1 MNKTNPRFSHDNITN
16 RRKYTGVHWHDD
28 YELYYMVNGTTK
40 YFIGDEIFQIAN
52 GDFVI
57 IPPSMYHM
65 TDSKGCLYN
74 ERYLLGFELGRIDK
88 RAYSALNK
96 LCEKKVVRVQK
107 SKLGILEDIFL
118 KLEEEYSGEK
128 NPVLIDLY
136 MTELVIKLER
146 LCAEYKPCLSEAD
159 MLIHEISRYISIN
172 YSSDLSLDNLSKK
185 FAMSASHLSRRFK
198 AVAGIGITEY
208 ITYVRILN
216 AEKLLKMSGLPVT
229 EVAAACGFNDSNYF
243 STVFKRIKGT
253 TPLKFSKKFI

>member
-16 RRKYTGVHWHDD
+16 MRKFTGVHWHDD

-57 IPPSMYHM
+57 IPPGMYHM
-65 TDSKGCLYN
+65 TDSEDCLYN
-74 ERYLLGFELGRIDK
+74 ERYLIGFAFDRIDK
-88 RAYSALNK
+88 RAGKALNE
-96 LCEKKVVRVQK
+96 LCEKKVVSVPK
-107 SKLGILEDIFL
+107 SKLGIFEDIFME
-118 KLEEEYSGEK
+118 LEEEYNGEK
-128 NPVLIDLY
+128 NRVLIDLY
-136 MTELVIKLER
+136 MTELVIKLAR
-146 LCAEYKPCLSEAD
+146 LCAEHKPHLSEAD
-159 MLIHEISRYISIN
+159 MLIHEISRFISLN
-172 YSSDLSLDNLSKK
+172 YGEDLSLDTLSRK
-185 FAMSASHLSRRFK
+185 FAMSTSHMSRRFK

-216 AEKLLKMSGLPVT
+216 AERLLKTTTLPIT

-243 STVFKRIKGT
+243 STVFKRIKGI